1 MYVMSL
7 INDMRRR
14 KAEGSSKKDGPYD
27 EERTQ
32 MLKREGAASHTPQQA
47 ATAAAAVAGAPSLA
61 AIQAR
66 CRPQLGWA
74 VGVVFLLLPFLQAY
88 VQPPEIFW
96 KALLA
101 ASLLFLGYHVMTF
114 KRWADEFPYVLRFLV
129 CFAAMIVELLSE
141 NVMVWIVS
149 ATDMRKYDDPPGL
162 QDNAE
167 IALNFLAGKHALLGW
182 FIYGKWANI
191 MHFLGCVLC
200 LAFSVAWEQHP
211 YSGFGVMARFSL
223 TICFSRILRTAS
235 FMCTVL
241 PSPRPGCYR
250 RRFPPPPDSVSGIIW
265 VGIRE
270 LRGFGGC
277 NDLIFSGHGAFW
289 SLGPLMFQTYYP
301 NKFST
306 ALLWIALVQTSIRDV
321 IDKQHYSVDMFLA
334 VVVTWAVWSWLR
346 WVYPEGQLLPQR
358 PEGAAADKP
367 NALVLTLVG
376 VGLLTAAVAV
386 FVAKS

>member
-1 MYVMSL
+1 MSL

-14 KAEGSSKKDGPYD
+14 KGEGSSKKDGPYD
-27 EERTQ
+27 EEHTEL
-32 MLKREGAASHTPQQA
+32 LKREGAAPPQQL
-47 ATAAAAVAGAPSLA
+47 AAAAAAPSKA
-61 AIQAR
+61 DIQAR
-66 CRPQLGWA
+66 CKPQLGWV

-88 VQPPEIFW
+88 VHPPEIFW

-101 ASLLFLGYHVMTF
+101 ASLLFLCYHVMTF
-114 KRWADEFPYVLRFLV
+114 KRWGDEFPYVLRFLG
-129 CFAAMIVELLSE
+129 CFAAMIVELLWE
-141 NVMVWIVS
+141 NIMVWYVIVS
-149 ATDMRKYDDPPGL
+149 ATDLRKYDDPPGL

-167 IALNFLAGKHALLGW
+167 ITLNYLAGRHALLGW
-182 FIYGKWANI
+182 FVYGKWANI

-200 LAFSVAWEQHP
+200 LAFSVAWNQPDH
-211 YSGFGVMARFSL
+211 L
-223 TICFSRILRTAS
+223 FSRILRTAS

-250 RRFPPPPDSVSGIIW
+250 RRFPPPPATWSGIVW

-289 SLGPLMFQTYYP
+289 CLGPLMFQTYYP
-301 NKFST
+301 NRFST

-321 IDKQHYSVDMFLA
+321 IDKQHYSVDMLLA

-346 WVYPEGQLLPQR
+346 WVYPESCPLQKR
-358 PEGAAADKP
+358 PEGAAPDEP
-367 NALVLTLVG
+367 NVLALTLVG
-376 VGLLTAAVAV
+376 VGLLTAAVVV